1 MTTSDIPYTRIA
13 TWLVGCSTIGGTAIC
28 ELLNQHNIASVEELE
43 PNWLL
48 ICAELVSF
56 HTSTVIQ
63 LIMEARQLAG
73 RKDFTLIYKELEK
86 AIIIEILS
94 AHSIT
99 RSRIGFLAGAM
110 SDYRHR
116 DIHFNIVQ
124 QYFEGNEAELGITA
138 NELDHYATVF
148 EGTSDI
154 RTFDSPC
161 RDVLIRITRMIDRIL
176 LKKDASLETPILSM
190 TIICECALGNKEYG
204 LLGVY
209 EAVRNLLASKAGD
222 KQPSELNSEKLIL
235 EDMAAFL
242 KAGK

>member
-1 MTTSDIPYTRIA
+1 MTSNNIPYTRIA
-13 TWLVGCSTIGGTAIC
+13 TWLVGCSTIGGTTIC
-28 ELLNQHNIASVEELE
+28 ELLHQHNIVSVEELE
-43 PNWLL
+43 PALL
-48 ICAELVSF
+48 HISAELASF

-73 RKDFTLIYKELEK
+73 RKHFTLIYDELEK
-86 AIIIEILS
+86 AMIVGVMS
-94 AHSIT
+94 AHSFT

-116 DIHFNIVQ
+116 DTHFNIVQ

-148 EGTSDI
+148 EGTCDI